1 MTIRAH
7 DGHLP
12 SFGLL
17 LRDLAEGSA
26 TLVKNEARLARLEV
40 TEMLEGMGKGTAYVV
55 GGATLMLLGALAV
68 LTGLILLG
76 GDQWLR
82 DRYWLAA
89 LIVLVV
95 AGGLAIW
102 FASRGAAL
110 LSPRRLTPE
119 ETIAT
124 LKEDRAW
131 LKQQL
136 TSDGTSS

>member
-1 MTIRAH
+1 MDARVH
-7 DGHLP
+7 NGHSP
-12 SFGLL
+12 SLGVL

-40 TEMLEGMGKGTAYVV
+40 TEMLQGVGKGTAFVAT
-55 GGATLMLLGALAV
+55 GAVLLLLGALAV

-89 LIVLVV
+89 LIVFVL
-95 AGGLAIW
+95 AGGIAMW

>member
-1 MTIRAH
+1 MGARLH
-7 DGHLP
+7 SDQSPRLGD
-12 SFGLL
+12 L

-26 TLVKNEARLARLEV
+26 ALVKNEARLARLEV
-40 TEMLEGMGKGTAYVV
+40 SEMIDGVGKGTTFVV
-55 GGATLMLLGALAV
+55 SGAVLMLLGALAV
-68 LTGLILLG
+68 LTGIILLG

-82 DRYWLAA
+82 DRYWFAA
-89 LIVLVV
+89 LIVFVL
-95 AGGLAIW
+95 AGGVAIW

-131 LKQQL
+131 LKRQL

>member
-1 MTIRAH
+1 MDARVH
-7 DGHLP
+7 NGQSP
-12 SFGLL
+12 SLGVL

-26 TLVKNEARLARLEV
+26 ALVKNEARLARLEV
-40 TEMLEGMGKGTAYVV
+40 TEMLQGVGRGTAFVALGSV
-55 GGATLMLLGALAV
+55 LLLLGALAV

-89 LIVLVV
+89 LIVFVL
-95 AGGLAIW
+95 AGGLAMW

>member
-1 MTIRAH
+1 MDARVH
-7 DGHLP
+7 NGQSP
-12 SFGLL
+12 SLGVL

-26 TLVKNEARLARLEV
+26 ALVKNEARLARLEV
-40 TEMLEGMGKGTAYVV
+40 TEMLQGVGRGTAFVALGSV
-55 GGATLMLLGALAV
+55 LLLLGALAV

-89 LIVLVV
+89 LIVFVL
-95 AGGLAIW
+95 AGGIAMW